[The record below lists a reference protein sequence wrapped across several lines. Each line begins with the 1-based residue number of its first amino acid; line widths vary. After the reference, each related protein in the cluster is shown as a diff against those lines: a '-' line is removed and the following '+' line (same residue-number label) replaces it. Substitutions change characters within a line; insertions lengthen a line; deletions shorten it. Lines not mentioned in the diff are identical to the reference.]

1 MRDEIAIHNPDAII
15 YEPKELDQAI
25 LGISHGS
32 RLVYSYAKLVGLFM
46 DMNQWDEETAV
57 EWMQFNITGAYLG
70 KYTPIIV
77 YDLLHD

>member
-32 RLVYSYAKLVGLFM
+32 RLVYSYTKLVKAFM
-46 DMNQWDEETAV
+46 DLNKWDEETAA
-57 EWMQFNITGAYLG
+57 EWVQFNITGAYLG
-70 KYTPIIV
+70 EYNPIIV
-77 YDLLHD
+77 YDILHD